1 MIDRLACNEG
11 WILSY
16 PPILPFIQPASGEYC
31 SQPSEKNKERHFTSC
46 FVISRV
52 GRHSDVNKMSLNN
65 LATIFG
71 PNVLRPS
78 PTGSPMDL
86 AQGTLD
92 VMSQVGI
99 FLYFLKLD
107 SDDVRLPNDPEIRNR
122 LDPTMSTSA
131 ADYHDRLI

>member
-1 MIDRLACNEG
+1 LLTIVLSCRLSCIPTNCYCNKPKC
-11 WILSY
+11 ICNNDCV
-16 PPILPFIQPASGEYC
+16 F
-31 SQPSEKNKERHFTSC
+31 F
-46 FVISRV
+46 FRV
-52 GRHSDVNKMSLNN
+52 GEKSDVNKMGLNN

-78 PTGSPMDL
+78 SKSDSPMDL

-107 SDDVRLPNDPEIRNR
+107 SDDVRLPNDPEIQKRI
-122 LDPTMSTSA
+122 DPTRSA
-131 ADYHDRLI
+131 DPGDYDDRLI

>member
-1 MIDRLACNEG
+1 
-11 WILSY
+11 
-16 PPILPFIQPASGEYC
+16 
-31 SQPSEKNKERHFTSC
+31 
-46 FVISRV
+46 
-52 GRHSDVNKMSLNN
+52 MSLNN

-78 PTGSPMDL
+78 PTTGGPLDL

-107 SDDVRLPNDPEIRNR
+107 SDDVRLPSDPEIRNR
-122 LDPTMSTSA
+122 LNPTRSTDTV
-131 ADYHDRLI
+131 DYNDRLI

>member
-1 MIDRLACNEG
+1 
-11 WILSY
+11 
-16 PPILPFIQPASGEYC
+16 
-31 SQPSEKNKERHFTSC
+31 
-46 FVISRV
+46 
-52 GRHSDVNKMSLNN
+52 MSLNN

-78 PTGSPMDL
+78 SKFDSPMDL

-107 SDDVRLPNDPEIRNR
+107 SDDVRLPNDPEIQKR
-122 LDPTMSTSA
+122 LDPARSTDTA
-131 ADYHDRLI
+131 ADHNDRLI